1 MNKLT
6 LLFAAGLVA
15 LTACETK
22 NNDSEKAESL
32 VAEAST
38 ALDRGDFDRAS
49 ELLDSLQATYPHEVN
64 AGRSAL
70 KLRPKIMERKTEQE
84 IVELQVLMAA
94 NAAYAD
100 SLGQYFTS
108 VARSEEQLEPYLI
121 HKDVPANWRDRNTA
135 IARVSPSGEFYVIS
149 SLAGRSTKHTALRLS
164 GDGVSVT
171 SGQVPFDAESLLSRE
186 SVRFAAGK
194 ADTLGIFAVEMDSRP
209 LTLEFIGGAKAAPV
223 TLSAKEVHALAD
235 TYRLS
240 QALSSIN
247 PARQRL
253 EQLKAKLQLA
263 RDHQARQSADNDPA
277 EQ

>member
-1 MNKLT
+1 MKKQTILV
-6 LLFAAGLVA
+6 AAAIVA
-15 LTACETK
+15 LTACDKK

-32 VAEAST
+32 VAEAAT

-49 ELLDSLQATYPHEVN
+49 ELLDSLQVAYPHEVG

-70 KLRPKIMERKTEQE
+70 NLRPKIMERKTAQE
-84 IVELQVLMAA
+84 IVELQALMTAT
-94 NAAYAD
+94 AAYAD

-108 VARSEEQLEPYLI
+108 VARSEEQLEPYMI
-121 HKDVPANWRDRNTA
+121 HKDVPANWRERNTA
-135 IARVSPSGEFYVIS
+135 IARLNPNGEFYVIS

-164 GDGVSVT
+164 ADGVSVT
-171 SGQVPFDAESLLSRE
+171 SGEVPFDAESLLSRE

-194 ADTLGIFAVEMDSRP
+194 ADTLGVFAVQMDSRP

-223 TLSAKEVHALAD
+223 TLSAREVHAMAD
-235 TYRLS
+235 TWRLS
-240 QALSSIN
+240 QALASIN

-263 RDHQARQSADNDPA
+263 RDHQARQAADSEPS
-277 EQ
+277 EK

>member
-6 LLFAAGLVA
+6 LFLAAGLIA
-15 LTACETK
+15 LSACDKK
-22 NNDSEKAESL
+22 NNDSELAESL
-32 VAEAST
+32 VAEAAT

-49 ELLDSLQATYPHEVN
+49 ELLDSLSAAYPHEVG

-70 KLRPKIMERKTEQE
+70 KLRPKIMERKTAQE
-84 IVELQVLMAA
+84 IVELQALMAA

-100 SLGQYFTS
+100 SMSRFFTS
-108 VARSEEQLEPYLI
+108 VPRSEEQLEPYMI
-121 HKDVPANWRDRNTA
+121 HKDFPSNWRDRNTA

-149 SLAGRSTKHTALRLS
+149 SLAGRSTHHTALRLS
-164 GDGVSVT
+164 GDGVSVV
-171 SGQVPFDAESLLSRE
+171 SGEVPFDAESLLSRE
-186 SVRFAAGK
+186 SVRFSAGK
-194 ADTLGIFAVEMDSRP
+194 ADTLGVFAVQMDSRP

-235 TYRLS
+235 TWRLS

-263 RDHQARQSADNDPA
+263 RDHQARQSADNDSP
-277 EQ
+277 EH